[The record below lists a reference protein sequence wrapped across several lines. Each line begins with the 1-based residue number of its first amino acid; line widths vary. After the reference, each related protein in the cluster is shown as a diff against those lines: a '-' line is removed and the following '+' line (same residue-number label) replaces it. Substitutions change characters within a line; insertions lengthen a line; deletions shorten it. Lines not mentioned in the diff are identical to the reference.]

1 MHTEVNSDEIVEF
14 SEEFWECPGYDI
26 PGKFRCDG
34 INNCGDNSDEEGCSE
49 GNKLNELGYVLQKLQ
64 PTITDEISLNPQ
76 GTLNTLLTDMVQISL
91 HIIFLKTILFLSFCI
106 LASWRNFP
114 IIYIL
119 LWP

>member
-1 MHTEVNSDEIVEF
+1 MANITGTKLPNEIPIEQSFIYSEVEEMDTEVNSDEIVEF

-64 PTITDEISLNPQ
+64 PTITDEISVNPQ
-76 GTLNTLLTDMVQISL
+76 GTFNTLLTEIV
-91 HIIFLKTILFLSFCI
+91 TIEHT
-106 LASWRNFP
+106 
-114 IIYIL
+114 
-119 LWP
+119 